1 MHPLETKFR
10 LHWESE
16 FYMAH
21 HSRILVAVSGGAD
34 SVALAELLHRL
45 GVYTEWAHVNY
56 GLRGEESDAEEAFVK
71 SLANQ
76 YNIQL
81 YIYRAEWG
89 TSVKTGV
96 QEQARKLRYTW
107 FEELMHQHSLDFTAT
122 AHHANDSIETFFLN
136 LTRGAGLDGLTG
148 ISARHGK
155 IIRPL
160 LFAFRKEIEDF
171 LQHEGIP
178 YCTDSSNL
186 TDDYSRNFIRNQIIP
201 LFHQLNPSFDEV
213 MLRNLDNL
221 RAAQAVY
228 RQGILRLK
236 TELIH
241 FEPNLPGY
249 KLSML
254 ELAGRHVNEQI
265 MYELIR
271 EFDFTPSQAA
281 DMLDAI
287 GGQSGLR
294 FHSPT
299 HRCVTSRGFFFIQP
313 HTDAPDDAWL
323 IESPEQ
329 GSHGDFTW
337 KLCSTQQIVFDKE
350 NFTVFLNPTQLSFP
364 LLVRPWLPGDK
375 IQPLGMKGKK
385 KISDLATDKKYS
397 LLEKEKIWVVESDGE
412 IIWVPGLSVSERA
425 KITTGVSSVFCIS
438 YHKELKKNLP

>member
-21 HSRILVAVSGGAD
+21 QSRILVAVSGGPD
-34 SVALAELLHRL
+34 SVALALLLHRL
-45 GVYTEWAHVNY
+45 GIYAEWAHVNY

-71 SLANQ
+71 SLASRW
-76 YNIQL
+76 NIQL
-81 YIYRAEWG
+81 HLHRAAWG
-89 TSVKTGV
+89 STLKSGV
-96 QEQARKLRYTW
+96 QEQARKLRYAW
-107 FEELMHQHSLDFTAT
+107 FEELMLQHALDFTAT
-122 AHHANDSIETFFLN
+122 AHQANDSIETFFLN

-160 LFAFRKEIEDF
+160 LFAFRPEIEDF
-171 LQHEGIP
+171 LQQQGIA

-186 TDDYSRNFIRNQIIP
+186 SDDYSRNFIRNQIIP

-228 RQGILRLK
+228 RQGILRMK
-236 TELIH
+236 TELVH
-241 FEPNLPGY
+241 FEPTLPGY

-265 MYELIR
+265 MYELVR

-294 FHSPT
+294 FDSPT

-313 HTDAPDDAWL
+313 HAHEEEDAWL
-323 IESPEQ
+323 IETPEP
-329 GSHGDFTW
+329 GSHGNFSW
-337 KLCSTQQIVFDKE
+337 NHCLPHEVVFDKE
-350 NFTVFLNPTQLSFP
+350 NYTVFLNPNRLSFP
-364 LLVRPWLPGDK
+364 LLVRPWQPGDK

-412 IIWVPGLSVSERA
+412 IIWVPGLCVSERV
-425 KITTGVSSVFCIS
+425 KVTPGISSVFCIS
-438 YHKELKKNLP
+438 YHKEPK

>member
-21 HSRILVAVSGGAD
+21 QSRILVAVSGGAD
-34 SVALAELLHRL
+34 SVALAMLLYRL

-56 GLRGEESDAEEAFVK
+56 GLRGDESDAEQAFVI
-71 SLANQ
+71 SLAKLW
-76 YNIQL
+76 NIKLHVHQA
-81 YIYRAEWG
+81 RWG
-89 TSVKTGV
+89 KSKKTRV
-96 QEQARKLRYTW
+96 QEQARKLRYAW

-148 ISARHGK
+148 ITPRHGK

-171 LQHEGIP
+171 LQFESIT

-186 TDDYSRNFIRNQIIP
+186 SNDYSRNFIRNQIIP
-201 LFHQLNPSFDEV
+201 YFHQLNPSFDEV

-221 RAAQAVY
+221 RAAHAVY
-228 RQGILRLK
+228 RQGILRMK
-236 TELIH
+236 TELVH
-241 FEPNLPGY
+241 FEPALPGY

-254 ELAGRHVNEQI
+254 ELAGRNVNEQI
-265 MYELIR
+265 MYELVR

-281 DMLDAI
+281 DMLDAM

-294 FHSPT
+294 FDSPT

-313 HTDAPDDAWL
+313 LAHEEEEAWL

-329 GSHGDFTW
+329 GSYRGFSW
-337 KLCSTQQIVFDKE
+337 KLCLPQQVVYDKE
-350 NFTVFLNPTQLSFP
+350 NFTVFLNPNHLSFP
-364 LLVRPWLPGDK
+364 LLIRPWQPGDK

-397 LLEKEKIWVVESDGE
+397 LLEKEKIWVVESGGE
-412 IIWVPGLSVSERA
+412 IIYVPGLCLSERV
-425 KITTGVSSVFCIS
+425 KVTPELSTVFCIS
-438 YHKELKKNLP
+438 YHKESKTNLP